1 MIIAVDFDG
10 TIVTHEFPKIGELIV
25 FENGITSF
33 QVLKELQEAGHEL
46 ILYTMRSGKYL
57 HEAVTYCRKHGLE
70 FWAINKNPE
79 QQEWTSSPKIYAHY
93 YIDDAAIGVPMRKVP
108 GCDRLCV
115 DWSKIRSIVKPLI
128 EKEDE

>member
-1 MIIAVDFDG
+1 MKIAVDFDG

-46 ILYTMRSGKYL
+46 VLYTMRSGKYL
-57 HEAVTYCRKHGLE
+57 QEAITYCKKHGLE

-79 QQEWTSSPKIYAHY
+79 QKDWTSSPKIYAHL
-93 YIDDAAIGVPMRKVP
+93 YIDDAAAGAPMRMVP
-108 GCDRLCV
+108 GCSRPCV
-115 DWSKIRSIVKPLI
+115 DWAKIRSIYKDLLKG
-128 EKEDE
+128 EG